1 MKATNTIALVGGL
14 GVIGFALYRYYKKQV
29 SILEELQY
37 QVVTFKPVELKPS
50 RLSFDITVKVFNPS
64 NIQVRITEMLLDVYL
79 NGTPMGKVNENKAI
93 DLNPG
98 QTTLVTFNFA
108 IDASSVGKNLVDLIT
123 KTIATRK
130 LVVDLKGFIR
140 ARSAFISTSMPF
152 DYQTTVKI

>member
-37 QVVTFKPVELKPS
+37 QVVTFKPVELKPN

-79 NGTPMGKVNENKAI
+79 NGTPMGKVNENKDI

-98 QTTLVTFNFA
+98 QTTLVTFNFT
-108 IDASSVGKNLVDLIT
+108 IDASSVG

-130 LVVDLKGFIR
+130 LVVDLRGFIR

-152 DYQTTVKI
+152 EYQTTVKI